1 MTDATNSGQTTAISN
16 TTSSNDNVFPE
27 GGGLG
32 VNGAGGTENVD
43 GSGTADGAT
52 VYGGGVQNV
61 NSGGIA
67 NNTAVSGGNEAPR
80 T

>member
-1 MTDATNSGQTTAISN
+1 MTDAPFGLTTTISN

-32 VNGAGGTENVD
+32 INGAGGTENVD
-43 GSGTADGAT
+43 GGGTADGPP
-52 VYGGGVQNV
+52 Y
-61 NSGGIA
+61 
-67 NNTAVSGGNEAPR
+67 TAASR